1 MVIEAAED
9 ADSFYKKGNSMK
21 KSNSLLLAVAAL
33 FAVAAATVEAGR
45 GKTTTSCRGGRC
57 RRTTTTT
64 NRNARYEPRGPVRA
78 AVAAPFVATGA
89 VLGVNRRQNRRD
101 ARTNKSSGCNRCARG

>member
-9 ADSFYKKGNSMK
+9 ADSFYKKGNGMK
-21 KSNSLLLAVAAL
+21 NSRNVLFAIVAI
-33 FAVAAATVEAGR
+33 FAVAAVTVEAGR

-57 RRTTTTT
+57 RT
-64 NRNARYEPRGPVRA
+64 NRNEGRGPVRSV
-78 AVAAPFVATGA
+78 VAAPVVAAGA

>member
-1 MVIEAAED
+1 M
-9 ADSFYKKGNSMK
+9 KNSR
-21 KSNSLLLAVAAL
+21 NVLFAIVAI
-33 FAVAAATVEAGR
+33 FAVAAVTVEAGR

-57 RRTTTTT
+57 RKSTTA
-64 NRNARYEPRGPVRA
+64 NRNEGRGPVRSV
-78 AVAAPFVATGA
+78 VAAPVVAAGA